1 MKMMQLNQPYDIT
14 REANLNIRALSNSK
28 YNTKT
33 TNIDSNKIT
42 SEGTS
47 STGQGSNLSNQTR
60 EQLLKS
66 KSSYEKLIQE
76 HKAKLQDYINNPD
89 AYDNLGLL
97 KNVSPEVR
105 QKIIDGRI
113 KALEKQIQ
121 KQIGELEKIIEL
133 LK

>member
-1 MKMMQLNQPYDIT
+1 M
-14 REANLNIRALSNSK
+14 
-28 YNTKT
+28 
-33 TNIDSNKIT
+33 
-42 SEGTS
+42 
-47 STGQGSNLSNQTR
+47 
-60 EQLLKS
+60 LKS

-97 KNVSPEVR
+97 KNGSPEVR
-105 QKIIDGRI
+105 QKIIDSRI

-121 KQIGELEKIIEL
+121 NQIGELEKIIEL